1 MNVLA
6 GGAHCPPRRWAGC
19 GDFIKIEVITDMQ
32 YLMPDN
38 WEALKAMTS
47 RDFTGGATYFHRYD
61 LNPEWA
67 ATKTFTARY
76 GAHRFYRDG
85 RKTTPIYAFNQT
97 SLFLQPLSV
106 ISTPKS

>member
-1 MNVLA
+1 
-6 GGAHCPPRRWAGC
+6 
-19 GDFIKIEVITDMQ
+19 
-32 YLMPDN
+32 
-38 WEALKAMTS
+38 MTS